1 MSRLDTP
8 RSDGGFYP
16 RVFGLATAGL
26 LAYAVFRILR
36 PFLGSLLWAVLL
48 AFLLFPLNRRLRRAF
63 GGRRGGAALALTL
76 GVTLLVLLP
85 AAGLTVAFATQATEL
100 VARLQAAAGR
110 YDIVGASD
118 LLRLPVLDRATAWVG
133 RLVPVTPEQVDGWIV
148 DASKTL
154 LQTLVSVSGAVFT
167 GALSVMVGLVLTLFL
182 LFFFLRDGEEM
193 ARRLLLLVPLAEE
206 RKASLTRHLAA
217 VTQAVVLGA
226 LLTSVVQGALVGIA
240 FLFVGLPSPVVFGV
254 LAAVASLLPLVGT
267 ALVWGPGAIALAVQG
282 RWTAAVVL
290 VAWGAVVVAGADNVV
305 RPLMITGRAQVSTL
319 TVFLGLMGGLGA
331 FGPIGMF
338 LGPVVLA
345 LVVALLRFAEES
357 RAGESPVQPPEPGP

>member
-1 MSRLDTP
+1 
-8 RSDGGFYP
+8 
-16 RVFGLATAGL
+16 
-26 LAYAVFRILR
+26 
-36 PFLGSLLWAVLL
+36 
-48 AFLLFPLNRRLRRAF
+48 
-63 GGRRGGAALALTL
+63 
-76 GVTLLVLLP
+76 
-85 AAGLTVAFATQATEL
+85 
-100 VARLQAAAGR
+100 
-110 YDIVGASD
+110 
-118 LLRLPVLDRATAWVG
+118 
-133 RLVPVTPEQVDGWIV
+133 
-148 DASKTL
+148 
-154 LQTLVSVSGAVFT
+154 VSVSGAVFT
-167 GALSVMVGLVLTLFL
+167 GALSVMVCLVLTLFL

-240 FLFVGLPSPVVFGV
+240 FVFVDLPSPVVFGV

-290 VAWGAVVVAGADNVV
+290 AAWGAVVVSGADNIV

-357 RAGESPVQPPEPGP
+357 RAGESPIQPPESGP